1 MGLSFNMPD
10 IVWKISFAYNSQKRH
25 MRLQDA
31 ILVKVNGSMHCN
43 GLWGIFFLL
52 QISTWAIAETI
63 TELVKMSEWKFSSII
78 FFILTVV
85 LLLIDIGIVKEK
97 LVRDSIRPLW
107 PWTIEVILI
116 EWHDT
121 SENLKELPCCLPA
134 CLVYIPLNL
143 KHKRA
148 SDEAR
153 NLDFSEMS
161 RRPGTGGR
169 PKSAGPGPG
178 QQTTSVSSLYS

>member
-1 MGLSFNMPD
+1 MSFNMPD

-97 LVRDSIRPLW
+97 LVRDSIRPL
-107 PWTIEVILI
+107 
-116 EWHDT
+116 
-121 SENLKELPCCLPA
+121 
-134 CLVYIPLNL
+134 
-143 KHKRA
+143 
-148 SDEAR
+148 
-153 NLDFSEMS
+153 
-161 RRPGTGGR
+161 
-169 PKSAGPGPG
+169 
-178 QQTTSVSSLYS
+178 